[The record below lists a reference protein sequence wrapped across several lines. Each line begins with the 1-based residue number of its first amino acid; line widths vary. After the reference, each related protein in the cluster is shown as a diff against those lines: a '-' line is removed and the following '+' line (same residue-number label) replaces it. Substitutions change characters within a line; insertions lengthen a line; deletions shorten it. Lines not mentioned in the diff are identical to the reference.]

1 MHDARFAGNDVG
13 ALFGADDRIFEK
25 TAGVAHQSGVGQLG
39 AADGYHH
46 VEHLLRGGGAPS
58 PFGHFALNVGVLQF
72 GLPCLGQRQAH
83 LRDDGLS
90 CQAAP
95 ARRGWC
101 VFEYRIAVAK
111 SALRGVQRKAV
122 ACAHVHR
129 IEAVEAVLQ
138 FQSVS
143 ANVLYRRRAHAAGDE
158 RHVLQTRV
166 ALLQRPGHQ
175 VVPGLARCGLN
186 DPVPRIFV
194 HQSHAA
200 VFHLQNK
207 RARIAGEHDVAAPPQ
222 NQKALVQKTGVL
234 PRGLRQRL
242 QLRGFAHTQQPA
254 RAYSNAEGVV
264 RVQRDV
270 FFDQQVSHGR

>member
-1 MHDARFAGNDVG
+1 M
-13 ALFGADDRIFEK
+13 
-25 TAGVAHQSGVGQLG
+25 
-39 AADGYHH
+39 
-46 VEHLLRGGGAPS
+46 PS
-58 PFGHFALNVGVLQF
+58 PFGHFALDVGILQF

-90 CQAAP
+90 CQAAS
-95 ARRGWC
+95 ARRGRH
-101 VFEYRIAVAK
+101 VFEDRIPVAK
-111 SALRGVQRKAV
+111 CTLCRVQRKAV
-122 ACAHVHR
+122 TRTHVHG
-129 IEAVEAVLQ
+129 IKAVEAVLQ

-207 RARIAGEHDVAAPPQ
+207 RVHIAGEHDVAAPPQ
-222 NQKALVQKTGVL
+222 N
-234 PRGLRQRL
+234 
-242 QLRGFAHTQQPA
+242 
-254 RAYSNAEGVV
+254 
-264 RVQRDV
+264 
-270 FFDQQVSHGR
+270 